1 MDAIPDTA
9 QVAASEMSIV
19 EGLMDQMRAFF
30 KSPTYGD
37 LDSEPEQRAPSG
49 RRLTGGRDRKPSGTD
64 FSGGSAASPAL
75 PSKRGFPF
83 LALLAALAIGLLFL
97 LPGGLLQA
105 QQTADTYYHDEND
118 PEPVVTLAAVDLEG
132 VTPIYWSF
140 FSETGDTYQDLPG
153 GNVGP
158 EAADIEEADFANN
171 NFFDVEGGVLSFMTA
186 PNYEAPVDEGT
197 DNNYKMVV
205 QASDGGGT
213 TWVQYFKVTVNV
225 LDVEETG
232 SVAWT
237 VDPDGS
243 GDEAAGQELLEFQ
256 AGAILRATVTD
267 PDGPATI
274 VPATTAWRWY
284 RSQSNT
290 GPWTII
296 SDEQGVPVSTTNT
309 YTVSDTANDDDVGM
323 YLRATANYED
333 RLGTEETA
341 AFVSAHRVSTTVA
354 D

>member
-1 MDAIPDTA
+1 M
-9 QVAASEMSIV
+9 
-19 EGLMDQMRAFF
+19 
-30 KSPTYGD
+30 
-37 LDSEPEQRAPSG
+37 
-49 RRLTGGRDRKPSGTD
+49 
-64 FSGGSAASPAL
+64 
-75 PSKRGFPF
+75 
-83 LALLAALAIGLLFL
+83 
-97 LPGGLLQA
+97 
-105 QQTADTYYHDEND
+105 
-118 PEPVVTLAAVDLEG
+118 TLAAVDPEG

-158 EAADIEEADFANN
+158 EAADIEEADFADND
-171 NFFDVEGGVLSFMTA
+171 FFDVEGGVLSFMTA
-186 PNYEAPVDEGT
+186 PNYEAPVDAGT

-290 GPWTII
+290 GPWTMI
-296 SDEQGVPVSTTNT
+296 SDENDVPEMSAT
-309 YTVSDTANDDDVGM
+309 YTASDGADNNDIGI
-323 YLRATANYED
+323 YLRATANYTDGWGSDKNVE
-333 RLGTEETA
+333 
-341 AFVSAHRVSTTVA
+341 FVSLHTVKATKVENNSRSPSSPRLPLKGTCRRNSTTRMWA
-354 D
+354 LRLRRQTPTTTC

>member
-1 MDAIPDTA
+1 M
-9 QVAASEMSIV
+9 
-19 EGLMDQMRAFF
+19 
-30 KSPTYGD
+30 
-37 LDSEPEQRAPSG
+37 
-49 RRLTGGRDRKPSGTD
+49 
-64 FSGGSAASPAL
+64 
-75 PSKRGFPF
+75 
-83 LALLAALAIGLLFL
+83 
-97 LPGGLLQA
+97 
-105 QQTADTYYHDEND
+105 
-118 PEPVVTLAAVDLEG
+118 
-132 VTPIYWSF
+132 
-140 FSETGDTYQDLPG
+140 
-153 GNVGP
+153 
-158 EAADIEEADFANN
+158 
-171 NFFDVEGGVLSFMTA
+171 
-186 PNYEAPVDEGT
+186 
-197 DNNYKMVV
+197 
-205 QASDGGGT
+205 
-213 TWVQYFKVTVNV
+213 
-225 LDVEETG
+225 
-232 SVAWT
+232 AWT

-274 VPATTAWRWY
+274 EADTTAWRWY

-309 YTVSDTANDDDVGM
+309 YTVSDTANNDNVGM